1 MKLRGARFVVCEL
14 KIALQFSNA
23 ERNALALADGA
34 AKSFEEYRQLVGE
47 IRGLS
52 FAQLCV
58 SDLVRKL
65 ENDDDET

>member
-1 MKLRGARFVVCEL
+1 MDKYLEYL
-14 KIALQFSNA
+14 KKQFT
-23 ERNALALADGA
+23 ERQESLADALAEGA
-34 AKSFEEYRQLVGE
+34 AKSYEEYKQLVGE

>member
-1 MKLRGARFVVCEL
+1 MDKYLEYL
-14 KIALQFSNA
+14 NKQFT
-23 ERNALALADGA
+23 ERQDSLADALANGA
-34 AKSFEEYRQLVGE
+34 AKTFEEYKQLVGE

-65 ENDDDET
+65 ENDDDNE

>member
-1 MKLRGARFVVCEL
+1 MDKYLEYL
-14 KIALQFSNA
+14 KKQFT
-23 ERNALALADGA
+23 ERQISLADALAEGA
-34 AKSFEEYRQLVGE
+34 AKSYEEYKQLVGE

-58 SDLVRKL
+58 NDLVRKL

>member
-1 MKLRGARFVVCEL
+1 MDKYIEYL
-14 KIALQFSNA
+14 KKQFT
-23 ERNALALADGA
+23 ERQTSLADALAEGA
-34 AKSFEEYRQLVGE
+34 AKSYEEYKQLVGE

-65 ENDDDET
+65 ENGDDNE

>member
-1 MKLRGARFVVCEL
+1 MDKYLEYL
-14 KIALQFSNA
+14 NKQFT
-23 ERNALALADGA
+23 ERQESLADALANGA
-34 AKSFEEYRQLVGE
+34 AKTFEEYKQLVGE

-65 ENDDDET
+65 ENDDDNE

>member
-1 MKLRGARFVVCEL
+1 MDKYLEYL
-14 KIALQFSNA
+14 NKQFT
-23 ERNALALADGA
+23 ERQLSLADALAGGA
-34 AKSFEEYRQLVGE
+34 AKTFEEYKQLVGE

-65 ENDDDET
+65 ENDDDNE

>member
-1 MKLRGARFVVCEL
+1 MDKYLEYL
-14 KIALQFSNA
+14 NKQFT
-23 ERNALALADGA
+23 ERQESLANALAEGA
-34 AKSFEEYRQLVGE
+34 AKSFEEYKQLVGE

-58 SDLVRKL
+58 NDLVRKL

>member
-1 MKLRGARFVVCEL
+1 MDKYLEYL
-14 KIALQFSNA
+14 SKQFT
-23 ERNALALADGA
+23 ERQQSLADALANGA
-34 AKSFEEYRQLVGE
+34 AKTFEEYKQLVGE

-65 ENDDDET
+65 ENDDDNE

>member
-1 MKLRGARFVVCEL
+1 MDKYLEYL
-14 KIALQFSNA
+14 NKQFT
-23 ERNALALADGA
+23 ERQQSLADALANGA
-34 AKSFEEYRQLVGE
+34 AKTFEEFKQLVGE

-65 ENDDDET
+65 ENDDDNE

>member
-1 MKLRGARFVVCEL
+1 MDKYLEYL
-14 KIALQFSNA
+14 NKQFT
-23 ERNALALADGA
+23 ERQESLADALAEGA
-34 AKSFEEYRQLVGE
+34 AKSYEEYKQLVGE

-65 ENDDDET
+65 ENDDDEN

>member
-1 MKLRGARFVVCEL
+1 MDKYLEYL
-14 KIALQFSNA
+14 KKQFT
-23 ERNALALADGA
+23 ERQTSLADALAEGA
-34 AKSFEEYRQLVGE
+34 AKSYEEYKQLVGE

>member
-1 MKLRGARFVVCEL
+1 MDKYLEYL
-14 KIALQFSNA
+14 KKQFT
-23 ERNALALADGA
+23 ERQTRLADALAEGA
-34 AKSFEEYRQLVGE
+34 AKSYEEYKQLVGE

-58 SDLVRKL
+58 NDLVRKL

>member
-1 MKLRGARFVVCEL
+1 MKIITDLLNEIQQRRSGVETAVLRGVNSLDEY
-14 KIALQFSNA
+14 
-23 ERNALALADGA
+23 
-34 AKSFEEYRQLVGE
+34 KSLTGE

-65 ENDDDET
+65 ENGDDNE

>member
-1 MKLRGARFVVCEL
+1 MDKYLEYL
-14 KIALQFSNA
+14 NKQFT
-23 ERNALALADGA
+23 ERQQHLADALADGA
-34 AKSFEEYRQLVGE
+34 AKTFEEYKQLVGE

-65 ENDDDET
+65 ENDDDNE

>member
-1 MKLRGARFVVCEL
+1 MDKYLEYL
-14 KIALQFSNA
+14 KKQFT
-23 ERNALALADGA
+23 ERQESLADALAEGA
-34 AKSFEEYRQLVGE
+34 AKSYEEYKQLVGE

-58 SDLVRKL
+58 NDLVRKL

>member
-1 MKLRGARFVVCEL
+1 MDKYIEYL
-14 KIALQFSNA
+14 KKQFT
-23 ERNALALADGA
+23 ERQTSLADALAEGA
-34 AKSFEEYRQLVGE
+34 AKSYEEYKQLVGE

-58 SDLVRKL
+58 NDLVRKL

>member
-1 MKLRGARFVVCEL
+1 MDKYLEYL
-14 KIALQFSNA
+14 KKQFT
-23 ERNALALADGA
+23 ERQESLANALAEGA
-34 AKSFEEYRQLVGE
+34 AKSYEEYKQLVGE

-65 ENDDDET
+65 ENDDDNE

>member
-1 MKLRGARFVVCEL
+1 MDKYLEYL
-14 KIALQFSNA
+14 NKQFT
-23 ERNALALADGA
+23 ERQQNLADALANGA
-34 AKSFEEYRQLVGE
+34 AKTFEEYKQLVGE

-65 ENDDDET
+65 ENDDDNE